1 MFNDY
6 DDNEALSF
14 LLIGLTAAAL
24 SGAIVGCMIG
34 ASIMWLAS
42 GGS

>member
-1 MFNDY
+1 MTEDRPEFVI
-6 DDNEALSF
+6 AF
-14 LLIGLTAAAL
+14 AAAAL

-34 ASIMWLAS
+34 ASIVWLAS